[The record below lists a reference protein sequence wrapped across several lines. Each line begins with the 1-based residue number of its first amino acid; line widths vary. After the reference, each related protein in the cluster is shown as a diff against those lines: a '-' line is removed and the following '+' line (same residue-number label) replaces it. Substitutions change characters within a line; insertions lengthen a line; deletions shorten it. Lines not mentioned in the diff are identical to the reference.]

1 MDNPESLPKLG
12 TRDTGQAETKSNR
25 LIVERDKIDTP
36 KSQIPDR
43 LFFCLSTGASMKKSG
58 GAKLNVTE
66 LLIMFERV
74 IESQYK
80 LVDLIPFD
88 LLT

>member
-1 MDNPESLPKLG
+1 MG
-12 TRDTGQAETKSNR
+12 TQDTGQAQKKSNR
-25 LIVERDKIDTP
+25 LLVETDKIDTP
-36 KSQIPDR
+36 NSQIHDR
-43 LFFCLSTGASMKKSG
+43 SFFWLSTGASIKSG
-58 GAKLNVTE
+58 GAKLNVIE

-80 LVDLIPFD
+80 LVDFIPFD